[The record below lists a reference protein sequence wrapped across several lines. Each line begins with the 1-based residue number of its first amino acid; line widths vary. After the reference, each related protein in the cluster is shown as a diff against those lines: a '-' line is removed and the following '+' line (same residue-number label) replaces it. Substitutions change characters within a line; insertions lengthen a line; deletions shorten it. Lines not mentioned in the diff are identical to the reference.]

1 MTTQRD
7 EVFEFGGF
15 RLDPRKRRLTRAGE
29 VVPLAPKAFDL
40 LHALVDVQGAA
51 LSKSE
56 LLERVWPGIFVEE
69 ANLPQNISLIRKALG
84 ESRQDHRFIVT
95 LPGTG
100 YRFAAPVTVV
110 PNGPVAPVAGS
121 VAVLPFINQTGDAA
135 LDYWC
140 DGLTEGLIRTLSRI
154 SGLRVKARAV
164 VFRLKGQ
171 ASDPLV
177 VGRELGVALV
187 VVGRVSTSRVVVE
200 LVDTVSGWQVWTGE
214 MDATPSESMAVQE
227 QLARQVASSLRVPLS
242 TDEQR
247 DVEHRVT
254 RSSPA
259 YQSFMKGRYFLNRRL
274 TETLAPALA
283 CFRDATDQDPAFAL
297 AYVGLAD
304 TYVLLSLY
312 GTSRPIDVYP
322 PSRAAALQALALDDS
337 LAEAHNSLAVCE
349 LFYGWNW
356 SAAEGSFLRALDRNP
371 DYADAHQRY
380 GMYLVAR
387 GRFDDA
393 REALAIAQAL
403 DPLSL
408 ITGTIAG
415 YPDYYQRR
423 YAEAEQQFS
432 RVLQLDP
439 QFSMAH
445 FRRGLALTQLGRYDE
460 AEAALQ
466 TSKRL
471 SDDRDVVAA
480 LGRLWAL
487 QRRVTD
493 AEAAIAEL
501 HERSRSTFVTAYALA
516 AIEAAL
522 GRMDEAC
529 AWLERALEERSY
541 WLIYLDVDP
550 ALDPL
555 RGDARFARIRE
566 RMREPMTASGR
577 A

>member
-1 MTTQRD
+1 MASQRD
-7 EVFEFGGF
+7 DVFEFGGF
-15 RLDPRKRRLTRAGE
+15 RLDPRTRRLTRGGE

-40 LHALVDVQGAA
+40 LHALVEAGGDS
-51 LSKSE
+51 LSKGD

-100 YRFAAPVTVV
+100 YRFAAPVTVR
-110 PNGPVAPVAGS
+110 PNGPIAPAPSS
-121 VAVLPFINQTGDAA
+121 VAVLPFVNEADDAA
-135 LDYWC
+135 LEYWC

-164 VFRLKGQ
+164 VSRLKGY
-171 ASDPLV
+171 AGDPLAA
-177 VGRELGVALV
+177 GRELGVALV
-187 VVGRVSTSRVVVE
+187 VVGRVSASRVVVE
-200 LVDTVSGWQVWTGE
+200 LIDTVSGWQVWTGE
-214 MDATPSESMAVQE
+214 IEATPSESMAVQE

-242 TDEQR
+242 SDDQR
-247 DVEHRVT
+247 DVERRVT

-283 CFRDATDQDPAFAL
+283 SFRDATDQDPAFAL

-312 GTSRPIDVYP
+312 GTSRPVDVYP
-322 PSRAAALQALALDDS
+322 PSRAAALQALALDDT

-356 SAAEGSFLRALDRNP
+356 QAAESSFLRALDRNP

-380 GMYLVAR
+380 GMYLVSR

-445 FRRGLALTQLGRYDE
+445 FRRGLALTQLGRFDD

-480 LGRLWAL
+480 LGRLWAMQGL
-487 QRRVTD
+487 VDQ

-501 HERSRSTFVTAYALA
+501 HDRSRSTFVTAYAQA
-516 AIEAAL
+516 TIEAAL
-522 GRMDEAC
+522 GRKDEAF
-529 AWLERALEERSY
+529 AWLDRALDERSY

-555 RGDARFARIRE
+555 REDVRFARIRE
-566 RMREPMTASGR
+566 RMREPMTAPGR

>member
-121 VAVLPFINQTGDAA
+121 VAVLPFINETGDAA